1 MMWIV
6 RLALRRPYTF
16 TVGAIMIVLLGIVTI
31 FRMSTD
37 IFPSID
43 IPVVSVIWSY
53 AGVAPEEME
62 KRFVTVTERAMT
74 TTVNNIEHIESQ
86 SYNGVAVIKVYFH
99 EGAKVELGVAQVT
112 SIVQTLLRTMP
123 PGTTPPLVV
132 QFSASNVPILQL
144 ALSSKS
150 LSEQELYD
158 LGLNFVR
165 TQLATVQ
172 GAQVP
177 LPYGGKSRQVMV
189 DLDPQKLFATGI
201 SPSDVS
207 SALTAQNVILPA
219 GTEKIGER
227 EYNVRLNS
235 SPEILEALNDLPIK
249 QVNGAT
255 IYMRDVANVRD
266 GFAVQ
271 QNIVSQN
278 RVRSALLTV
287 LKSAEASTL
296 DIIKRVKERLPSIKA
311 TLPKELEI
319 TELFDQ
325 SIFVRASINGVL
337 KEGVIAACLTAL
349 MILLF
354 LGSWRSTLVVATSIP
369 LSILCSIILLGALGQ
384 TLNIMTLGGLAL
396 AVGILVD
403 DATVEI
409 ENIHRNLA
417 MKKPM
422 VRAILDGAQQ
432 IATPAFV
439 STICICIVFVPVFFL
454 SGTAKYLFGPLAM
467 AVIFAMLASY
477 LLSRTVVPTM
487 VKFLLKDHLD
497 EVELEGEEG
506 EQGADDQEIGTPEA
520 RAPARSLTSGDKDS
534 VTPSRDQQHQS
545 HGGDGQKDHDHPEG
559 HDHDPDSEPAH
570 LSRLQRIEA
579 HREKWNR
586 AVAALPDHDHPILLA
601 EHVED
606 MENLP
611 AEESHQGEAE
621 KKDAKRDMKED
632 KPQRF
637 TRLRGWGA
645 KTGEWF
651 KEIHKRFNHTFNRF
665 RDRYTDALDWSLDH
679 RWVVFTVMGALL
691 LFSLCLIPFLGQ
703 DFFPVV
709 DSGQF
714 RLHVRA
720 PEGTRIEATEE
731 RFYQVGR
738 AIRSVIPDK
747 EVHTVLDNIGL
758 PNSGINLAFSD
769 NATASAADGE
779 ILVSLDPEHHGSTQ
793 GYMRTLR
800 AKLHHDFPDMGFYFA
815 APDIVSQILNAGV
828 PAPIDLQVTG
838 RDPKTYDVA
847 KQLQQQIT
855 KIPGAVD
862 VHLHQQIHGPD
873 LRVNVDRTRAQQ
885 IGLTQRD
892 VANTMLIS
900 LSSSGQSA
908 PNFWL
913 NFQNGVNYQVA
924 IQTPQYKMD
933 SLNALENTPTVA
945 PGLPQPQLLG
955 NLATIEHRESPVVVN
970 HYNVQPV
977 FDVLANTQDRDLGGV
992 ADDIQKIVRDY
1003 DPKPSFLREAAT
1015 FVGLGGWLDSHG
1027 WLKVPESKLPRGSFI
1042 NMRGQVESMRKS
1054 FLGLGFGILFAIVLV
1069 YFLMVVNFQSWTDPF
1084 IIIMALPGA
1093 LCGIIWALFVTGTT
1107 MNVPSLMGAIM
1118 AIGVATSNSIL
1129 LITFANDERCAHEG
1143 RSARDAALA
1152 AGHTRLRPV
1161 LMTALA
1167 MIIGMLPMSLGLGEG
1182 GEQNAPLG
1190 RAVIGGLIVATI
1202 TTLFFVPAVYSI
1214 LRKKEFECDADEEF
1228 EKEAEEGDDDDG
1240 GEREKKREHEHA

>member
-16 TVGAIMIVLLGIVTI
+16 TVTSILIVMLGIVTI

-144 ALSSKS
+144 ALSSKT

-172 GAQVP
+172 GAQIP

-189 DLDPQKLFATGI
+189 DIDPQKLFATGI

-207 SALTAQNVILPA
+207 NALNAQNVILPA
-219 GTEKIGER
+219 GTEKVGDR

-235 SPEILEALNDLPIK
+235 SPELLQSLNDLPVK

-255 IYMRDVANVRD
+255 IYMRDVATVRD

-271 QNIVSQN
+271 QNIVAQN
-278 RVRSALLTV
+278 RTRAALLTV

-296 DIIKRVKERLPSIKA
+296 DIIRRVKTALPGVEA
-311 TLPKELEI
+311 TLPKELQI

-369 LSILCSIILLGALGQ
+369 LSILCSVIILSALGQ

-454 SGTAKYLFGPLAM
+454 SGTARFLFAPLAM

-497 EVELEGEEG
+497 EVETEGVEG
-506 EQGADDQEIGTPEA
+506 G
-520 RAPARSLTSGDKDS
+520 
-534 VTPSRDQQHQS
+534 
-545 HGGDGQKDHDHPEG
+545 G
-559 HDHDPDSEPAH
+559 HDSERENGQRETSPAQSRHDRVREN
-570 LSRLQRIEA
+570 
-579 HREKWNR
+579 REKWNR
-586 AVAALPDHDHPILLA
+586 AVGALPRGEEPILLP
-601 EHVED
+601 EHTED
-606 MENLP
+606 W
-611 AEESHQGEAE
+611 AHDGSG
-621 KKDAKRDMKED
+621 KKEQPQQPPKRG
-632 KPQRF
+632 RF
-637 TRLRGWGA
+637 ARLRGWAEKG
-645 KTGEWF
+645 GGLF
-651 KEIHKRFNHTFNRF
+651 HGVHKRFNEFFIHL
-665 RDRYTDALDWSLDH
+665 RDRYTGALDRALDH
-679 RWVVFTVMGALL
+679 RALVFGIMIGMI
-691 LFSLCLIPFLGQ
+691 LFSFCLVPFLGQ
-703 DFFPVV
+703 DFFPEV

-720 PEGTRIEATEE
+720 PEGTRIEVTEQ

-738 AIRSVIPDK
+738 AIRETIPAK
-747 EVHTVLDNIGL
+747 EVQTVLDNIGL
-758 PNSGINLAFSD
+758 PISGINLAFSD
-769 NATASAADGE
+769 NATVSSADGE
-779 ILVSLDPEHHGSTQ
+779 ILVSLDPEHHGSTRE
-793 GYMRTLR
+793 YMRTLR
-800 AKLHHDFPDMGFYFA
+800 EKLHAQFPDMGFYFA
-815 APDIVSQILNAGV
+815 APDIVSQILNAGL
-828 PAPIDLQVTG
+828 PAPIDVQITG
-838 RDPKTYDVA
+838 RDPKNYDVA
-847 KQLQQQIT
+847 KQLQQRIA

-862 VHLHQQIHGPD
+862 VHLHQLVHGPD
-873 LRVNVDRTRAQQ
+873 LRVDVDRTRAQQ

-892 VANTMLIS
+892 VAGTMLVS
-900 LSSSGQSA
+900 LSSSGQNA

-924 IQTPQYKMD
+924 VQTPQYKMD
-933 SLNALENTPTVA
+933 TLDQLRNTPVVV

-955 NLATIEHRESPVVVN
+955 NLASIERRESPVIVN

-992 ADDIQKIVRDY
+992 AEDIQKAVQEFE
-1003 DPKPSFLREAAT
+1003 PKPSILRKCANA
-1015 FVGLGGWLDSHG
+1015 VGFGGWLDKHG
-1027 WLKVPESKLPRGSFI
+1027 RMKVPESKLPRGSVI
-1042 NMRGQVESMRKS
+1042 HVRGQVDSMNKS
-1054 FLGLGFGILFAIVLV
+1054 FVGIGFGILFAVVLV

-1093 LCGIIWALFVTGTT
+1093 LCGIIWMLFITGTT
-1107 MNVPSLMGAIM
+1107 INVPSLMGAIM

-1129 LITFANDERCAHEG
+1129 LITFANDERCAG
-1143 RSARDAALA
+1143 DKDARAAALA

-1202 TTLFFVPAVYSI
+1202 TTLFFVPVVYSV
-1214 LRKKEFECDADEEF
+1214 LRKKEFECDADEKFDREAENE
-1228 EKEAEEGDDDDG
+1228 EKEVEQ
-1240 GEREKKREHEHA
+1240 HA